1 MEDAL
6 KKRGVFGTADYV
18 SPEVRTFATVDSHA
32 MDNTRRVF
40 GNASYAS
47 PESAPAAKLHGLPE
61 QRARATGAGH
71 GGACRH
77 EAVGVTCAGR
87 ASGLAGT
94 CRATSNMA
102 TDCRSVS
109 DSLTLSAQVLSGREV
124 SCGVD
129 WWALGVILFEFL
141 TGRPPFHASKRSE
154 TFSNILNRRL
164 KFPKQVGA
172 SVRIADSSKLAKR
185 ASRASRIWREG
196 GGGGGGGACSP
207 GPLRTSGRATGMGQ
221 CDSRAHACHARA
233 TRVSRTP
240 AHGWLRFQAEVPARF
255 KDIID
260 QLLTVNPKFRLG
272 SPTRNGA
279 QSVMQAPPQP
289 EPQRTHFHAH
299 ASSRDTRT
307 LAHTHSLLHAFT
319 HTRTHARTHMR
330 TS

>member
-77 EAVGVTCAGR
+77 EAVGVTRAGR
-87 ASGLAGT
+87 ASGAGRHVSCNKQHGDRLPLGQRLT
-94 CRATSNMA
+94 HSLGAGAVRPRGVVRRRLVGARRDPLRVPHRATA
-102 TDCRSVS
+102 LPCVEALGDV
-109 DSLTLSAQVLSGREV
+109 LEHPEPPAQVPEAGRRPVRTESPIAQSSPSGRV
-124 SCGVD
+124 GRVVFGGKGGHLARCVH
-129 WWALGVILFEFL
+129 LGV
-141 TGRPPFHASKRSE
+141 
-154 TFSNILNRRL
+154 
-164 KFPKQVGA
+164 Q
-172 SVRIADSSKLAKR
+172 R
-185 ASRASRIWREG
+185 AWAN
-196 GGGGGGGACSP
+196 
-207 GPLRTSGRATGMGQ
+207 AT
-221 CDSRAHACHARA
+221 AVYTRA
-233 TRVSRTP
+233 TRVPRTH

-319 HTRTHARTHMR
+319 HARTHARTHMR

>member
-1 MEDAL
+1 
-6 KKRGVFGTADYV
+6 
-18 SPEVRTFATVDSHA
+18 
-32 MDNTRRVF
+32 
-40 GNASYAS
+40 
-47 PESAPAAKLHGLPE
+47 
-61 QRARATGAGH
+61 
-71 GGACRH
+71 
-77 EAVGVTCAGR
+77 
-87 ASGLAGT
+87 
-94 CRATSNMA
+94 MA

-109 DSLTLSAQVLSGREV
+109 DSLTHSAQVLSGREV

-172 SVRIADSSKLAKR
+172 PSESPIAQSS
-185 ASRASRIWREG
+185 
-196 GGGGGGGACSP
+196 P
-207 GPLRTSGRATGMGQ
+207 SGRVGRVVFGGKGGHLARCVHLGVQRAWANAT
-221 CDSRAHACHARA
+221 AVYTRA
-233 TRVSRTP
+233 TRVPRTH

-299 ASSRDTRT
+299 ASSRGTRT

-319 HTRTHARTHMR
+319 HARTHARTHMR